1 MIAGAATEGTAVSP
15 VLRPGPLRVH
25 GGQHLL
31 HGRGAG
37 YSVSLHVQKS

>member
-1 MIAGAATEGTAVSP
+1 
-15 VLRPGPLRVH
+15 VH